1 MKQYETKDIRN
12 LAVLGHGSCGKTTL
26 CDAILYSLNETDKIG
41 SVAAG
46 TTVMDYDAEE
56 KNRGCSVSTACF
68 SAEAKDFKLNLIDAP
83 GLFDFSAGVSEALSG
98 ADSVLIALSGK
109 SGLNVGSELCY
120 QNAKDLGLPIAFF
133 VGKLDSPRAH
143 FYMVMSQL
151 TGKYGSAVC
160 PIVVPYVENDE
171 VQCFV
176 NLIENKAYRFDGI
189 NATETDLPQSS
200 DIENLRTV
208 MIEAA
213 ATADEDLME
222 KYFEGEEIS
231 KEELMTALKKGFLSG
246 EINPVFSGINA
257 TGAAVPML
265 YEMIRD
271 IFPSPAD
278 RSFKAVKDGE
288 KIEIEA
294 KKDDPAAAL
303 VFKTVAD
310 PFVGKLSYFKVISG
324 ELKADL
330 KLYNMRTNSE
340 EKLTKI
346 MYLKGGKTVDGS
358 TVTAGDIACVSKLGN
373 VLTGDTLCS
382 AQRKLTLSM
391 ADFMKPCLTMA
402 VYPLKKGDEEK
413 ISQGLSRLKEEDP
426 TIRFEYNTETKES
439 QLSGLGEQHLDVIKT
454 KLKQKFGVDIELKLP
469 KVPYRETIRKTVK
482 VQGKHKKQ
490 SGGHGQYGDVWIEFS
505 PCDEDF
511 IFEEKIFGGS
521 VPKNFFPAVE
531 KGLRDSI
538 VKGVLAGYP
547 MVGLKATLLDGSY
560 HPVDSSEMS
569 FKMAAGLAYRAGIP
583 EANPVILEPI
593 GVLKVYI
600 PDDYMGDV
608 IGDITKRRG
617 RVLGMN
623 PTENKFKEVVAEVPM
638 AEMGDFATAMRSI
651 TQGWATFTLDFERY
665 EEAPP
670 MIAEKIIAAQKEN

>member
-26 CDAILYSLNETDKIG
+26 CEAILFSLNETEKIG
-41 SVAAG
+41 SVAQG
-46 TTVMDYDAEE
+46 TTVMDYDNEE
-56 KNRGCSVSTACF
+56 KSRGCSVSTACF
-68 SAEAKDFKLNLIDAP
+68 AAEAADFKLNLIDAP
-83 GLFDFSAGVSEALSG
+83 GLFDFTAGVSEALSS
-98 ADSVLIALSGK
+98 ADSVIIALSGK
-109 SGLNVGSELCY
+109 SGLNVGSELGY
-120 QNAKDLGLPIAFF
+120 EKAKKKNLPIAFF

-171 VQCFV
+171 VKCFV
-176 NLIENKAYRFDGI
+176 NLIENKAFSYDGI
-189 NATETDLPQSS
+189 NAKEVPLPQSA

-213 ATADEDLME
+213 ATADEDLMQ

-231 KEELMTALKKGFLSG
+231 KDELVSALKKGFLCG

-265 YEMIRD
+265 NEMIRD

-278 RSFKAVKDGE
+278 CKYKANINGE
-288 KIEIEA
+288 ETEIKA
-294 KKDDPAAAL
+294 DINDPTAAL

-324 ELKADL
+324 KLNAESR
-330 KLYNMRTNSE
+330 LYNMRTNEE
-340 EKLTKI
+340 EKITKI
-346 MYLKGGKTVDGS
+346 MYLKGGKTEDGG
-358 TVTAGDIACVSKLGN
+358 TVIAGDIACVSKLGN
-373 VLTGDTLCS
+373 VLTGDTLCD

-402 VYPLKKGDEEK
+402 VYTLKKGDEEK

-426 TIRFEYNTETKES
+426 TIRYEYNAETRES
-439 QLSGLGEQHLDVIKT
+439 LLSGLGEQHLDVIKT
-454 KLKQKFGVDIELKLP
+454 KLKQKFGVDIELKTP
-469 KVPYRETIRKTVK
+469 KVPYRETIRKKVK

-547 MVGLKATLLDGSY
+547 VVGLKATLLDGSY
-560 HPVDSSEMS
+560 HPVDSSEMA
-569 FKMAAGLAYRAGIP
+569 FKTAAGLAYRAGMPQADPI
-583 EANPVILEPI
+583 ILEPV
-593 GVLKVYI
+593 GTLKVYI

-608 IGDITKRRG
+608 IGNITKRRG

-623 PTENKFKEVVAEVPM
+623 PAENKFKEVVAEVPM

-651 TQGWATFTLDFERY
+651 TQGWATFTLQFERY

-670 MIAEKIIAAQKEN
+670 MIAEKIIAENKEN